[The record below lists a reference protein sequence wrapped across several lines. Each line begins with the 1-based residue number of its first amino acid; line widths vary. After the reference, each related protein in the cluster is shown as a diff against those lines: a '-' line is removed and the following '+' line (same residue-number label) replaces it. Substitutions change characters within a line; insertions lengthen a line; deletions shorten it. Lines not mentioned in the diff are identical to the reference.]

1 MLAIW
6 PEINSFF
13 YTYRHCCPEGSE
25 LLVGIVGKPNVGKST
40 FFSALTLAT
49 AQIASYPFTTIQPNR
64 GVGYVRG
71 KCPHVEFG
79 KPCNPNNSLCESGTR
94 FVPIE
99 VLDVAGLVPDAHAG
113 RGLGNKFLDDLRQA
127 DAFIHVVDASGG
139 TDFEG
144 NPVGIG
150 THDPVL
156 DVSFLEREISYWIFG
171 ILDKN
176 FSKIAKQAKLTGAK
190 LEKALQ
196 EKLTGLSITENQILA
211 ALRHAP
217 SEVDPALWADE
228 DLLKFCQALQKIA
241 KPMIIAAN
249 KADIAPPENIERLK
263 ATGYHVVPTSA
274 EYELALRK
282 ASKGGLIS
290 YIPGADCF
298 EFPNK
303 EKLNEKQIA
312 ACTKMGDWLHKTG
325 STGVQAVLEEVVFKV
340 LDMIVIYPV
349 EDEHHWT
356 DKQGRCLPDCY
367 LMRRGSNAKDL
378 AFKVHTDL
386 GDNFIRAI
394 DGKSHMTIGHDH
406 VLQDGDVI
414 KIVAR
419 AR

>member
-1 MLAIW
+1 MG
-6 PEINSFF
+6 FG
-13 YTYRHCCPEGSE
+13 GSN

-49 AQIASYPFTTIQPNR
+49 AQIAAYPFTTIQANR

-71 KCPHVEFG
+71 TCPHVAFG
-79 KPCNPNNSLCESGTR
+79 KPCNPNNSPCDNGIR

-150 THDPVL
+150 DHDPVL
-156 DVSFLEREISYWIFG
+156 DVNFLEKEISYWIFG
-171 ILDKN
+171 ILEKN
-176 FSKIAKQAKLTGAK
+176 FAKIAKQSKLAGTK
-190 LEKALQ
+190 IEKTLH
-196 EKLTGLSITENQILA
+196 EKLTGLSITENQILT
-211 ALRHAP
+211 ALRHT
-217 SEVDPALWADE
+217 PADADTSLWTDQ
-228 DLLKFCQALQKIA
+228 DLLRFCQELQKIA

-249 KADIAPPENIERLK
+249 KSDIAPPENIEKLK
-263 ATGYHVVPTSA
+263 VTGYPVVPTSA
-274 EYELALRK
+274 EYELALRR
-282 ASKGGLIS
+282 ASKAGLIA
-290 YIPGADCF
+290 YTPGDPHF
-298 EFPNK
+298 EFPDK
-303 EKLNEKQIA
+303 SKLNEKQLA
-312 ACTKMGDWLHKTG
+312 ACSKMGDWLKTCG
-325 STGVQAVLEEVVFKV
+325 STGVQAVLEQVVFKV
-340 LDMIVIYPV
+340 LDMMIIYPV

-356 DKQGRCLPDCY
+356 DKQNRVLPDAY

-394 DGKSHMTIGHDH
+394 DGKTHMTIGHDH
-406 VLQDGDVI
+406 VLKDDDVI

-419 AR
+419 A

>member
-1 MLAIW
+1 M
-6 PEINSFF
+6 
-13 YTYRHCCPEGSE
+13 
-25 LLVGIVGKPNVGKST
+25 LVGIVGKPNVGKST
-40 FFSALTLAT
+40 FFSALTMAT

-71 KCPHVEFG
+71 QCPHVAFG
-79 KPCNPNNSLCESGTR
+79 KQCNPNNSICDNGTR

-99 VLDVAGLVPDAHAG
+99 VLDVAGLVPDAHTG

-156 DVSFLEREISYWIFG
+156 DVNFLEKEISYWIFG
-171 ILDKN
+171 ILEKN
-176 FSKIAKQAKLTGAK
+176 FAKIAKQAKLTGAK

-196 EKLTGLSITENQILA
+196 EKLTGLSITENQILG
-211 ALRHAP
+211 ALRQAP
-217 SEVDPALWADE
+217 VDVDPTLWSDE

-249 KADIAPPENIERLK
+249 KADIAPPENIELLK
-263 ATGYHVVPTSA
+263 ATGYPMVPTSA

-282 ASKGGLIS
+282 ASKGALIT
-290 YIPGADCF
+290 YTPGADCF

-303 EKLNEKQIA
+303 EKLSEKQIA
-312 ACTKMGDWLHKTG
+312 ACTVMGDWLRKHG

-340 LDMIVIYPV
+340 LDMIIVYPV
-349 EDEHHWT
+349 EDEHHWV
-356 DKQGRCLPDCY
+356 DKQGRVLPDAY

-378 AFKVHTDL
+378 AYKVHTDL

-394 DGKSHMTIGHDH
+394 DGKTHMTIGHDH
-406 VLQDGDVI
+406 VLKDGDVI

-419 AR
+419 SK

>member
-1 MLAIW
+1 M
-6 PEINSFF
+6 
-13 YTYRHCCPEGSE
+13 
-25 LLVGIVGKPNVGKST
+25 LVGIVGKPNVGKST
-40 FFSALTLAT
+40 FFSALTMAT
-49 AQIASYPFTTIQPNR
+49 AQIAAYPFTTIQANR

-71 KCPHVEFG
+71 ECPHVAFG
-79 KPCNPNNSLCESGTR
+79 HKCTPNNSLCENGTR

-150 THDPVL
+150 THDPTL

-171 ILDKN
+171 ILEKN
-176 FSKIAKQAKLTGAK
+176 FQKIAKQCKLAGTK
-190 LEKALQ
+190 LEKALH

-211 ALRHAP
+211 AFRMTAADG
-217 SEVDPALWADE
+217 DPTLWTDD
-228 DLLKFCQALQKIA
+228 DLLRFCQSLQKIS

-249 KADIAPPENIERLK
+249 KADIAPPENIKRLK
-263 ATGYHVVPTSA
+263 DTGYPVVATSA

-282 ASKGGLIS
+282 ACKAGMIAYTPGSSK
-290 YIPGADCF
+290 F
-298 EFPNK
+298 EMPEK

-312 ACTKMGDWLHKTG
+312 ACTKMGDWLHTNE
-325 STGVQAVLEEVVFKV
+325 STGVQNVLEQVVFKV
-340 LDMIVIYPV
+340 LDMMIIYPV
-349 EDEHHWT
+349 EDEHHWI
-356 DKQGRCLPDCY
+356 DKQNRVLPDAY

-378 AFKVHTDL
+378 AYKVHSDL

-394 DGKSHMTIGHDH
+394 DGKTHMTIGHDH
-406 VLQDGDVI
+406 VLKDGDVI

-419 AR
+419 A

>member
-1 MLAIW
+1 V
-6 PEINSFF
+6 
-13 YTYRHCCPEGSE
+13 
-25 LLVGIVGKPNVGKST
+25 LVGIVGKPNVGKST

-71 KCPHVEFG
+71 RCPHLDLG
-79 KPCNPNNSLCESGTR
+79 KDCNPHNSLCESGTR

-156 DVSFLEREISYWIFG
+156 DVNFLEKEISYWIYG
-171 ILDKN
+171 ILEKN
-176 FSKIAKQAKLTGAK
+176 FSKFAKQAKLAGTK
-190 LEKALQ
+190 LEKMLA

-211 ALRHAP
+211 SFRAAAVDADPSIWGDEELLR
-217 SEVDPALWADE
+217 
-228 DLLKFCQALQKIA
+228 FCQALQKIS

-249 KADIAPPENIERLK
+249 KADIAPPESIERLK
-263 ATGYHVVPTSA
+263 GTGYPMVATSA

-282 ASKGGLIS
+282 ATKAGLVN
-290 YIPGADCF
+290 YVPGDGKF
-298 EFPNK
+298 EFK
-303 EKLNEKQIA
+303 DKSKLNPNQIA
-312 ACTKMGDWLHKTG
+312 ACDKMSSWLQEHK
-325 STGVQAVLEEVVFKV
+325 STGVQAVLEQVVFKV
-340 LDMIVIYPV
+340 LDMIIIYPV
-349 EDEHHWT
+349 EDEHKWI
-356 DKQGRCLPDCY
+356 DKQNRILPDAY
-367 LMRRGSNAKDL
+367 LMRRGSNAKEL

-394 DGKSHMTIGHDH
+394 DGRTHMAIGADH
-406 VLQDGDVI
+406 LLKDGDVV

-419 AR
+419 A

>member
-1 MLAIW
+1 LLIL
-6 PEINSFF
+6 P
-13 YTYRHCCPEGSE
+13 RGSRV
-25 LLVGIVGKPNVGKST
+25 LVGIVGKPNVGKST

-79 KPCNPNNSLCESGTR
+79 KQCNPNNSICENGTR

-99 VLDVAGLVPDAHAG
+99 VLDVAGLVPDAHQG

-144 NPVGIG
+144 NPVGVG
-150 THDPVL
+150 THDPSM
-156 DVSFLEREISYWIFG
+156 DVSFLEREISYWIYG
-171 ILDKN
+171 ILEKN
-176 FSKIAKQAKLTGAK
+176 FAKIAKQAKLTGTK

-211 ALRHAP
+211 AFRQAATDA
-217 SEVDPALWADE
+217 DPTLWSDE
-228 DLLKFCQALQKIA
+228 DLLRYCQALQKIA

-282 ASKGGLIS
+282 ATKAGLID
-290 YIPGADCF
+290 YVPGANCF
-298 EFPNK
+298 EFPDK
-303 EKLNEKQIA
+303 EKLNEKQVA
-312 ACTKMGDWLHKTG
+312 ACTKMGGWLQKTG
-325 STGVQAVLEEVVFKV
+325 STGVQAVLEDVVFKV
-340 LDMIVIYPV
+340 LDMIIIYPV

-378 AFKVHTDL
+378 AYKVHTDL

-394 DGKSHMTIGHDH
+394 DGKSHMTISHDH

>member
-1 MLAIW
+1 V
-6 PEINSFF
+6 
-13 YTYRHCCPEGSE
+13 
-25 LLVGIVGKPNVGKST
+25 LVGIVGKPNVGKST

-71 KCPHVEFG
+71 RCPHLDLG
-79 KPCNPNNSLCESGTR
+79 KDCNPHNSLCESGTR

-156 DVSFLEREISYWIFG
+156 DVNFLEKEISYWMYG
-171 ILDKN
+171 IMEKY
-176 FSKIAKQAKLTGAK
+176 FSKFAKQAKLGGTK
-190 LEKALQ
+190 LEKMLA

-211 ALRHAP
+211 SFRAAAVDADPSLWGDEELLR
-217 SEVDPALWADE
+217 
-228 DLLKFCQALQKIA
+228 FCQALQKIS

-249 KADIAPPENIERLK
+249 KADIAPPENIERLR
-263 ATGYHVVPTSA
+263 ATGYPMVATSA

-282 ASKGGLIS
+282 ATKAGLVN
-290 YIPGADCF
+290 YVPGDGKF
-298 EFPNK
+298 ELK
-303 EKLNEKQIA
+303 DKSKLNANQIA
-312 ACTKMGDWLHKTG
+312 ACDKMSSWLEGHK
-325 STGVQAVLEEVVFKV
+325 STGVQAVLEQVVFKV
-340 LDMIVIYPV
+340 LDMIIIYPV
-349 EDEHHWT
+349 EDEHKWI
-356 DKQGRCLPDCY
+356 DKQDRILPDAY
-367 LMRRGSNAKDL
+367 LMRRGSNAKEL

-394 DGKSHMTIGHDH
+394 DGRTHMAIGADH
-406 VLQDGDVI
+406 LLKDGDVV

-419 AR
+419 A

>member
-1 MLAIW
+1 V
-6 PEINSFF
+6 
-13 YTYRHCCPEGSE
+13 
-25 LLVGIVGKPNVGKST
+25 LVGIVGKPNVGKST
-40 FFSALTLAT
+40 FFSALTMAT

-71 KCPHVEFG
+71 KCPHVDFG
-79 KPCNPNNSLCESGTR
+79 KQCNPRNSLCENGTR

-150 THDPVL
+150 THDPVM
-156 DVSFLEREISYWIFG
+156 DVSFLEKEISYWVFG
-171 ILDKN
+171 ILEKN
-176 FSKIAKQAKLTGAK
+176 FEKIAKQAKLAGTK
-190 LEKALQ
+190 LEKALH
-196 EKLTGLSITENQILA
+196 EKLTGLSITEVQILA
-211 ALRHAP
+211 AFRMTA
-217 SEVDPALWADE
+217 ADADATRWTEE
-228 DLLKFCQALQKIA
+228 DLLKFCQSLQKIA

-249 KADIAPPENIERLK
+249 KADIAPPENIQRLK
-263 ATGYHVVPTSA
+263 ETGYPVVPTSA

-282 ASKGGLIS
+282 ASKAQLIN
-290 YIPGADCF
+290 YVPGDS
-298 EFPNK
+298 EFAFPDK
-303 EKLNEKQIA
+303 SKLNEKQIA
-312 ACTKMGDWLHKTG
+312 ACTKMGGWLKTYTG
-325 STGVQAVLEEVVFKV
+325 TGVQQVLEDVVYKV
-340 LDMIVIYPV
+340 LDMITVYPV
-349 EDEHHWT
+349 EDENHWT
-356 DKQGRCLPDCY
+356 DKEGRVLPDAY

-394 DGKSHMTIGHDH
+394 DGRSHMTIGHDH
-406 VLQDGDVI
+406 VLKDCDVI

-419 AR
+419 V